1 MNQSRFL
8 AYTHLKIECML
19 IMQKKH
25 GYCTLVIVATKYTD
39 SRSCFEVMYKHVKPC
54 SDEAWNSPDP
64 LVTYMCEA

>member
-39 SRSCFEVMYKHVKPC
+39 SSSWFQVMYKRRMNQHTMPYIPKGIMR
-54 SDEAWNSPDP
+54 DN
-64 LVTYMCEA
+64 